1 MLDLLDTGRIAYKM
15 GKWRWTLYFAAGVC
29 VFLIGWAIAELLTI
43 PSRMSPVAVDT
54 SVALWTLAGFSLA
67 SLLFFIYSAW
77 LCYIDE
83 MRGAYIDD
91 AQRYKVHG
99 W

>member
-1 MLDLLDTGRIAYKM
+1 MLELLDTGRIAYKL
-15 GKWRWTLYFAAGVC
+15 GKWRWTLYFSAGVC
-29 VFLIGWAIAELLTI
+29 VFLSGWAISELLTI
-43 PSRMSPVAVDT
+43 PSLMSPATADT
-54 SVALWTLAGFSLA
+54 SAVLWTLGGFSLA
-67 SLLFFIYSAW
+67 SLLLFIYSAR

-91 AQRYKVHG
+91 AQHYKTHG